1 MVAQEPVVTF
11 LVDSSGIITLA
22 GDFDVSRLGLA
33 HKVQSGNSIFELY
46 EDTPQVILAIQ
57 QALHGEHVNLE
68 TSVNGF
74 TFANSYSPL
83 FDMHHIAQKLSEH
96 YHITSFRSEE
106 LTILYPWNTW
116 KSLLRHDR
124 KFRRESFYRG

>member
-11 LVDSSGIITLA
+11 LVDSSGIITLC

-46 EDTPQVILAIQ
+46 EDTPQVIHAIQ
-57 QALHGEHVNLE
+57 KALHGEHVNLE
-68 TSVNGF
+68 TTVNGF

-83 FDMHHIAQKLSEH
+83 FDIEGNVTRVIGVSFN
-96 YHITSFRSEE
+96 IT
-106 LTILYPWNTW
+106 
-116 KSLLRHDR
+116 
-124 KFRRESFYRG
+124 